1 MKQKLNLS
9 ESPLST
15 DYDISAIQTINKL
28 KTQITS
34 KTTEL
39 EKAKGE
45 LTLPEKQRK
54 YTKYCQEQKER
65 IVTTNQARLEEQ
77 LLLLR
82 QKEEE
87 IKRKIESIKL
97 RFEIDLKEKL
107 RYYDDEMS
115 RITEVDRSTP
125 KIRSLEIDLTNLWEE
140 LNRSESRVFGEPC
153 SIKGWKRELP
163 TQMKRPDQSQVET
176 VYVEVEKEQ
185 RTSVSEKKG
194 LLIVDTSE
202 DEEEEE
208 LPAKKPIS
216 NSSAS
221 VFGKIIQSTK
231 RVE

>member
-1 MKQKLNLS
+1 MKQKLNLT
-9 ESPLST
+9 ETPLST
-15 DYDISAIQTINKL
+15 DYDISAIQNINKL

-34 KTTEL
+34 KTIEL

-54 YTKYCQEQKER
+54 YIKYCQEQKER
-65 IVTTNQARLEEQ
+65 ILTSNQARLEEQ
-77 LLLLR
+77 LILLR

-97 RFEIDLKEKL
+97 RSELDLKEKL
-107 RYYDDEMS
+107 RYYDDELA
-115 RITEVDRSTP
+115 RTTNIERSNP
-125 KIRSLEIDLTNLWEE
+125 KIRSLEIDLTNLWDE
-140 LNRSESRVFGEPC
+140 LNRNETRFFGEPC

-163 TQMKRPDQSQVET
+163 SQMKQHPEQTQVET
-176 VYVEVEKEQ
+176 VFVEVEKEQ
-185 RTSVSEKKG
+185 RTTVSEKKG
-194 LLIVDTSE
+194 LLIDDTS
-202 DEEEEE
+202 EEEEE
-208 LPAKKPIS
+208 KPIKKPIS